1 VFFVGLDDEAAPTAG
16 GLYRAPLAPSPG
28 LETLVAIGDVVPGQF
43 ADANGTFR
51 KLGEGVS
58 VSPNGRHVAF
68 WGAWGPAE
76 RTIVLQCPTDGNA
89 DLIQFCNEQHPSGFE
104 TTVPVHQGVFV
115 YDTVLGVVT
124 PVAQTGQDE
133 IDDFLFWVFS
143 GRPPGTGGGEEAEE
157 GEPAR
162 WRSSAFVS
170 VSARRGASYDL
181 AFKARRGPVDGIYV
195 RFGAAGGVS
204 GGLQTAI
211 ETGQLATDV
220 DPEAPVGALVTSV
233 GLEREATRGGRLA
246 VTAAMLLEGE
256 TEEETVGWAGIYLT
270 RVHGTGN

>member
-1 VFFVGLDDEAAPTAG
+1 MTRARPLLPFVSRMLRGCPAARAG
-16 GLYRAPLAPSPG
+16 P
-28 LETLVAIGDVVPGQF
+28 V
-43 ADANGTFR
+43 R

-58 VSPNGRHVAF
+58 VSPDGRQVAF

-89 DLIQFCNEQHPSGFE
+89 DLLAYCNEQYPSGFE

-115 YDTVLGVVT
+115 YDTVLGVLT
-124 PVAQTGQDE
+124 TVARTNRDG
-133 IDDFLFWVFS
+133 IDDFLYWVYS
-143 GRPPGTGGGEEAEE
+143 GRPPGAGSGDEGGEAE
-157 GEPAR
+157 PPR

-170 VSARRGASYDL
+170 VNGRRGASYDV
-181 AFKARRGPVDGIYV
+181 AFKARRGSVDGIYV

-204 GGLQTAI
+204 GGLRTVI

-220 DPEAPVGALVTSV
+220 DPEAPVGASITGV
-233 GLEREATRGGRLA
+233 GLEREGLRGGRLA

-256 TEEETVGWAGIYLT
+256 TEEETVGWAGVYLT
-270 RVHGTGN
+270 RVTGTGN